1 MDFEIIGEIT
11 NVETMNQNS
20 LETQFAVCIKNE
32 GYPASLEIRK
42 IYQVIPDSLE
52 IRKIYQVIPDPQA
65 ARHHFIR
72 VVDESGEDYLY
83 PEDYFILI
91 DLPHRIVAVLSEAS

>member
-32 GYPASLEIRK
+32 GYPA
-42 IYQVIPDSLE
+42 SLE